1 MNLFFNFIKLILL
14 FFYSSLLAEEINL
27 NIINEE
33 TVLIIKS
40 NNIKVFVDDAKNFDE
55 ESIFGRIDL
64 FKKINKNEK
73 LNHKKAYWVTFLLK
87 NNSKYDKELSISPVS
102 RWNLAQT
109 SIIKMSGEIIKLADT
124 GFFRSTFTSFHDKK
138 LADINNFKSKYPVYK
153 IYRGET
159 IRVISRLTFYQSL
172 PPNSFNFS
180 IKNHSAY
187 LESRKFDLHLQG
199 ILSGILIALLI
210 LSLYT
215 YINFKTTT
223 NLLYSNWLF
232 VSTISCLNMPVHGG
246 QNLTELYLN
255 LGQSTIFGMNISLFI
270 SVLFNYAS
278 IYLYIIFA
286 RSFLEIKNANINGYN
301 LINFG
306 LILLL
311 ISALLVQFWTP
322 IAPIYFFFISSVIVF
337 SIYFYLLFIAFQKY
351 KLGSVVYKYFLIAFS
366 CYVIL
371 RVNFILAVIGIKSPI
386 ELLDS
391 NRFGLFISDGRI
403 FQLFSITLEA
413 IFMSL
418 VLVVRSKITQDNLNA
433 NIQKQAVEAEKQQ
446 VVLEE
451 TVKERTSELEEK
463 STALEGVSN
472 QLAKYIPPQIHDA
485 LFAGKYDTEIK
496 TQRRKLTVF
505 FSDIKNFTSTSE
517 NLQPEDL
524 TKYLNEYF
532 SEMTKIAID
541 HGATID
547 KYIGDAM
554 MVFFGDPETK
564 GEREDARACVEMALK
579 MQERM
584 GQLREK
590 WLNEGFADPFEV
602 RIGIN
607 TGYCNV
613 GNFGSDQRLTYT
625 IIGGEVNVAARLES
639 AAQANGIL
647 MSYETYAHVQDM
659 VEVEQKEAIKMK
671 GINREIKIY
680 AVEGRKEVVK
690 TKAKVTKAKKPTKK
704 ELTKIEQ
711 LEKESKEL
719 REELKLIKIELKNFR
734 K

>member
-1 MNLFFNFIKLILL
+1 M
-14 FFYSSLLAEEINL
+14 AEDQ
-27 NIINEE
+27 
-33 TVLIIKS
+33 K
-40 NNIKVFVDDAKNFDE
+40 
-55 ESIFGRIDL
+55 
-64 FKKINKNEK
+64 
-73 LNHKKAYWVTFLLK
+73 
-87 NNSKYDKELSISPVS
+87 
-102 RWNLAQT
+102 
-109 SIIKMSGEIIKLADT
+109 
-124 GFFRSTFTSFHDKK
+124 
-138 LADINNFKSKYPVYK
+138 
-153 IYRGET
+153 
-159 IRVISRLTFYQSL
+159 
-172 PPNSFNFS
+172 
-180 IKNHSAY
+180 
-187 LESRKFDLHLQG
+187 
-199 ILSGILIALLI
+199 
-210 LSLYT
+210 
-215 YINFKTTT
+215 
-223 NLLYSNWLF
+223 
-232 VSTISCLNMPVHGG
+232 
-246 QNLTELYLN
+246 
-255 LGQSTIFGMNISLFI
+255 ISL
-270 SVLFNYAS
+270 
-278 IYLYIIFA
+278 
-286 RSFLEIKNANINGYN
+286 
-301 LINFG
+301 
-306 LILLL
+306 
-311 ISALLVQFWTP
+311 
-322 IAPIYFFFISSVIVF
+322 
-337 SIYFYLLFIAFQKY
+337 
-351 KLGSVVYKYFLIAFS
+351 
-366 CYVIL
+366 
-371 RVNFILAVIGIKSPI
+371 
-386 ELLDS
+386 
-391 NRFGLFISDGRI
+391 
-403 FQLFSITLEA
+403 
-413 IFMSL
+413 
-418 VLVVRSKITQDNLNA
+418 
-433 NIQKQAVEAEKQQ
+433 EK
-446 VVLEE
+446 

-496 TQRRKLTVF
+496 TRRRKLTVF
-505 FSDIKNFTSTSE
+505 FSDIRNFTSTSE

-584 GQLREK
+584 GELRDK

-639 AAQANGIL
+639 AAEANGIL

-690 TKAKVTKAKKPTKK
+690 TKAKPIKAKKPTKK

-719 REELKLIKIELKNFR
+719 KDSIKFLTERIKKLES
-734 K
+734 

>member
-1 MNLFFNFIKLILL
+1 M
-14 FFYSSLLAEEINL
+14 
-27 NIINEE
+27 
-33 TVLIIKS
+33 
-40 NNIKVFVDDAKNFDE
+40 
-55 ESIFGRIDL
+55 
-64 FKKINKNEK
+64 
-73 LNHKKAYWVTFLLK
+73 
-87 NNSKYDKELSISPVS
+87 
-102 RWNLAQT
+102 
-109 SIIKMSGEIIKLADT
+109 
-124 GFFRSTFTSFHDKK
+124 
-138 LADINNFKSKYPVYK
+138 
-153 IYRGET
+153 
-159 IRVISRLTFYQSL
+159 
-172 PPNSFNFS
+172 
-180 IKNHSAY
+180 
-187 LESRKFDLHLQG
+187 
-199 ILSGILIALLI
+199 
-210 LSLYT
+210 
-215 YINFKTTT
+215 
-223 NLLYSNWLF
+223 
-232 VSTISCLNMPVHGG
+232 
-246 QNLTELYLN
+246 
-255 LGQSTIFGMNISLFI
+255 
-270 SVLFNYAS
+270 
-278 IYLYIIFA
+278 
-286 RSFLEIKNANINGYN
+286 
-301 LINFG
+301 
-306 LILLL
+306 
-311 ISALLVQFWTP
+311 
-322 IAPIYFFFISSVIVF
+322 
-337 SIYFYLLFIAFQKY
+337 
-351 KLGSVVYKYFLIAFS
+351 YKYFLLALL
-366 CYVIL
+366 CYVIF
-371 RVNFILAVIGIKSPI
+371 RINVVLAVAGIKSPMSFI
-386 ELLDS
+386 DS

-403 FQLFSITLEA
+403 FQLISTTLEG

-418 VLVVRSKITQDNLNA
+418 ILVVRSKISQDNLNE
-433 NIQKQAVEAEKQQ
+433 NIQKQAEEAEKQQ

-505 FSDIKNFTSTSE
+505 FSDIRNFTSTSE

-532 SEMTKIAID
+532 SEMTKIALN

-584 GQLREK
+584 GELREK

-639 AAQANGIL
+639 AAEANGIL

-671 GINREIKIY
+671 GINREIRIY

-711 LEKESKEL
+711 LEQESKQLKESIKFL
-719 REELKLIKIELKNFR
+719 TQRIKKLEG
-734 K
+734 